1 MVLLN
6 VPTDC
11 FLLCVVPPVPSLD
24 VHRQRL
30 IAVEDGIPRLAN
42 IISAHIVE
50 LHIAASLHLQHKGA
64 RAVDVHI
71 FQLYTENFALD
82 EGHGGVGGVDDVT
95 VLNVNVGVNLLVDA
109 VEPEGTD
116 AELPVGVGGTGSQK
130 GVSVDLCKKGEVWLV
145 FLSK

>member
-11 FLLCVVPPVPSLD
+11 LLLCVVPPVPSLD

-30 IAVEDGIPRLAN
+30 ITVEDGIPRLAN

-71 FQLYTENFALD
+71 LQLYTKNLALD
-82 EGHGGVGGVDDVT
+82 EGHGGVGGVNDVT
-95 VLNVNVGVNLLVDA
+95 VLDVNVGVNFLVDA

-116 AELPVGVGGTGSQK
+116 AELPVSVGSAGPQK
-130 GVSVDLCKKGEVWLV
+130 GVSVDLGRKCDVWLV
-145 FLSK
+145 FLLK